1 MSFDIQPYDWS
12 GALLHWAAVMGVC
25 AVVALFVGSVVAFL
39 TMGTR
44 GPRLVVDTFR
54 RGLTDLTRLS
64 PRRIGALAVLALKES
79 YNRRAL
85 YVLFVFVALF
95 AAANLFLR
103 TPSADLPAKPYVSF
117 VLTVITWML
126 LPVALLLSCWGLP
139 AEIKDRSLHTIVTK
153 PVRRSEI
160 VIGRMAGYGLL
171 TTLVLVA
178 VAIVGYVWIKRV
190 VPETS
195 QRQLTSRRP
204 IYSTAFYYYN
214 REGERSDEKLNT
226 GDIWQFRGFIEGQT
240 KARAVWEFTGLDVAE
255 LSQRDHLDLEYRM
268 EAFRTHKGNIDE
280 GVRFRLTLVN
290 DNKKLRVPYPQTSAG
305 LEVQEFAAERKSRL
319 DAEADR
325 ARLPVVSIPRELVL
339 TAGSGDEEGGTVD
352 LFDDLIENGQ
362 LTIEVSCE
370 DAQQFV
376 GAAHPDLFIRLP
388 DRPFAAGYFKSML
401 CTWLMVLLVIMIGT
415 TASCFLKGPVATL
428 LTFGLVILGKPLRA
442 FMEELLGQFMQEGQ
456 VLGGGTL
463 ESIYRM
469 VTHMNQQSEL
479 PDNLGTT
486 VIKFCDEWIF
496 NGLGVIRNVIPDFTH
511 FDGSVYVANGFDV
524 PWSDAGA
531 AVLPS
536 ILTTLGFFIPCV
548 ILGYFSLQLRE
559 LESK

>member
-1 MSFDIQPYDWS
+1 M
-12 GALLHWAAVMGVC
+12 
-25 AVVALFVGSVVAFL
+25 
-39 TMGTR
+39 
-44 GPRLVVDTFR
+44 DTLR
-54 RGLTDLTRLS
+54 RGIVDLVRLS
-64 PRRIGALAVLALKES
+64 PRRIGALAVLAVKEAT
-79 YNRRAL
+79 NRRAL

-178 VAIVGYVWIKRV
+178 VAIVGYIWIKRV

-204 IYSTAFYYYN
+204 IYSSAFYYYN

-240 KARAVWEFTGLDVAE
+240 KARAVWEFTGLDVAD
-255 LSQRDHLDLEYRM
+255 LSRRDHLDLEYRM

-290 DNKKLRVPYPQTSAG
+290 ENKKLRVPYPQTSAG

-319 DAEADR
+319 DADADR
-325 ARLPVVSIPRELVL
+325 ARLPVVSIPRELLL
-339 TAGSGDEEGGTVD
+339 TAGSGDDDEATVD
-352 LFDDLIENGQ
+352 LYDDLI
-362 LTIEVSCE
+362 
-370 DAQQFV
+370 
-376 GAAHPDLFIRLP
+376 
-388 DRPFAAGYFKSML
+388 
-401 CTWLMVLLVIMIGT
+401 
-415 TASCFLKGPVATL
+415 
-428 LTFGLVILGKPLRA
+428 
-442 FMEELLGQFMQEGQ
+442 
-456 VLGGGTL
+456 
-463 ESIYRM
+463 
-469 VTHMNQQSEL
+469 
-479 PDNLGTT
+479 DN
-486 VIKFCDEWIF
+486 
-496 NGLGVIRNVIPDFTH
+496 
-511 FDGSVYVANGFDV
+511 
-524 PWSDAGA
+524 
-531 AVLPS
+531 
-536 ILTTLGFFIPCV
+536 
-548 ILGYFSLQLRE
+548 
-559 LESK
+559 